1 MNVPFPALDRGR
13 GVIDSRGDRP
23 MNDVPSAAPL
33 TAGMAAV
40 ATAVMLSPGLLEAT
54 GP

>member
-1 MNVPFPALDRGR
+1 MNTPFPALDRGR
-13 GVIDSRGDRP
+13 VAIDSRGDRP
-23 MNDVPSAAPL
+23 VNGVPSAAPF

-40 ATAVMLSPGLLEAT
+40 ATAVMLSRGLPEAT